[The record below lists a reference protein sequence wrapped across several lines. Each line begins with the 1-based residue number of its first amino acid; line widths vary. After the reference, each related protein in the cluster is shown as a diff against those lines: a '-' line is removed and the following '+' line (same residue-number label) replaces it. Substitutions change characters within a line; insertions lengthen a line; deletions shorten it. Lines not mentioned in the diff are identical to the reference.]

1 MGFTRCSLKP
11 ALKLLRRL
19 RSANKTMPVLYYHG
33 CFESKHRAAR
43 AATAKKDEHPEFW
56 DSEALGK
63 IHRKAKARMAQ
74 RAIFNR

>member
-1 MGFTRCSLKP
+1 MGSTRCSLKL

-43 AATAKKDEHPEFW
+43 AATAKKAGAFG
-56 DSEALGK
+56 EAILPAESLGLVVN
-63 IHRKAKARMAQ
+63 AL
-74 RAIFNR
+74 NS